1 VKAGRVLVSSLGALA
16 ICTSG
21 NAGTRIVYVSPHGS
35 DARPCTRAA
44 PCKSFD
50 RAYRV
55 ARPGDTIRLAGG
67 TYPAQLVRVDVSKV
81 SASRNVVFQP
91 APGAT
96 VKIAGELTMYG
107 SHATFLGSGNPSNF
121 RLQKLTSVA
130 TAGKTTSNH
139 VTFVNLDGETF
150 TIGPNYAITIKGGD
164 WGPSVACHAR
174 NSKTKRATWCPAG
187 SPHARVGNDGS
198 QGSYENGIGP
208 DGTIKNQW
216 PHDILLDG
224 LTIHDQN
231 SLDLT
236 EMHQG
241 GLFIISGYGI
251 TIRNSKFLRNVVYQI
266 QVQDFT
272 NRACCGMSFGP
283 LRNVVIENNWFGQPV
298 TGLSDPG
305 GDHTD
310 DNQPELQLDPRGGS
324 CWSNWLVR
332 FNSFHNGP
340 ALGFDAEPCFD
351 RFRMIG
357 NIGEHPG
364 LQCFPDAK
372 GLTWA
377 YNAWMGGRC
386 GATDVALTSLPY
398 ANTTIGSEDY
408 HLTGGPAQDLVTP
421 TGGDYALTR
430 DIEGRHRP
438 DGPARDAGANER

>member
-1 VKAGRVLVSSLGALA
+1 VKTGRVVVSSLGALA

-21 NAGTRIVYVSPHGS
+21 NAGIRIVYVSPHGA

-55 ARPGDTIRLAGG
+55 ARPGETIQLAGG

-81 SASRNVVFQP
+81 NASRNVVFQP
-91 APGAT
+91 APGAK

-107 SHATFLGSGNPSNF
+107 SHATFLGSGKPSNF

-139 VTFVNLDGETF
+139 VTFVDLDGETF
-150 TIGPNYAITIKGGD
+150 TIGPNYAIAIKGGD
-164 WGPSVACHAR
+164 WGPSIACHAR
-174 NSKTKRATWCPAG
+174 NSKTKRGSWCPAG
-187 SPHARVGNDGS
+187 SIYARSGNDGS
-198 QGSYENGIGP
+198 NGSYENGIGP

-231 SLDLT
+231 SVDLT
-236 EMHQG
+236 DLHQG

-272 NRACCGMSFGP
+272 NKACCGMSFGP
-283 LRNVVIENNWFGQPV
+283 LHDVVIENNWFGQPV

-305 GDHTD
+305 SDHTD

-364 LQCFPDAK
+364 LQCFANAK

-377 YNAWMGGRC
+377 YNAWQGGKC
-386 GATDVALTSLPY
+386 DATDVALTSLPY
-398 ANTTIGSEDY
+398 VNTTIGKEDY

-421 TGGDYALTR
+421 TGGDYALAT
-430 DIEGRHRP
+430 DIDGQPRP
-438 DGPARDAGANER
+438 NGPARDAGADER

>member
-1 VKAGRVLVSSLGALA
+1 MARLVVSTLAGLA

-21 NAGTRIVYVSPHGS
+21 NAGTRIVYVSPQGT
-35 DARPCTRAA
+35 DAGGCSRAR

-55 ARPGDTIRLAGG
+55 AAPGQTIQLAGG
-67 TYPAQLVRVDVSKV
+67 RYPPQLIRVDVSKV
-81 SASRNVVFQP
+81 HATRNVVFQP

-96 VKIAGELTMYG
+96 VRLAGELTMYG
-107 SHATFLGSGNPSNF
+107 SHATFLGSGTPSNF
-121 RLQKLTSVA
+121 RLRKLTSVA
-130 TAGKTTSNH
+130 TAGPTTSNH
-139 VTFVNLDGETF
+139 VAFVDLDGETF

-164 WGPSVACHAR
+164 WGPSIACHAR
-174 NSKTKRATWCPAG
+174 NSKTSRGSWCPAG
-187 SPHARVGNDGS
+187 SVYARAGNDGS
-198 QGSYENGIGP
+198 NGSYENGIGP

-231 SLDLT
+231 SLDLVT
-236 EMHQG
+236 MHSG

-272 NRACCGMSFGP
+272 NKGCCGMTFGP
-283 LRNVVIENNWFGQPV
+283 LHNVVIENNWFGQPV

-305 GDHTD
+305 GDRTD

-351 RFRMIG
+351 NFRMIG

-364 LQCFPDAK
+364 LQCFTGAK
-372 GLTWA
+372 GLLWA
-377 YNAWMGGRC
+377 YNALVGGRC
-386 GATDVALTSLPY
+386 GETDVTLASLPY
-398 ANTTIGSEDY
+398 VSTTIGSEDY
-408 HLTGGPAQDLVTP
+408 HLTGGAAQDLVTP
-421 TGGDYALTR
+421 TSRDFALKT
-430 DIEGRHRP
+430 DIDGRHRP
-438 DGPARDAGANER
+438 HGAARDAGANER